1 MDLRYPV
8 GTFKYD
14 GEPTNNVINAWINE
28 IERAPQALREAVK
41 DLAEEQLDTPYREG
55 GWTVRQVVHHI
66 VDSHINSYCRF
77 KLALTEEQPIIKPYK
92 EDKWAELSDSELP
105 IEVSLILLENLHKR
119 WVHLLRSLSTSDLK
133 RTYMHPESGVIPLGL
148 NIGLYAWHGRHHIA
162 HITSL
167 RERKNW

>member
-8 GTFKYD
+8 GTFKHD
-14 GEPTNNVINAWINE
+14 GEITYDEVQKWINE
-28 IERAPQALREAVK
+28 IENAPNSLREAVK
-41 DLAEEQLDTPYREG
+41 GLEEEQLNTPYRQG

-77 KLALTEEQPIIKPYK
+77 KLALTEEQPVIRPYK
-92 EDKWAELSDSELP
+92 EDKWAELCDSELP
-105 IEVSLILLENLHKR
+105 VEVSLVLLENLHQR
-119 WVHLLRSLSTSDLK
+119 WVYLLRSLSPSDLEK
-133 RTYMHPESGVIPLGL
+133 TYFHPESGVIPLGL

-167 RERKNW
+167 RERENW